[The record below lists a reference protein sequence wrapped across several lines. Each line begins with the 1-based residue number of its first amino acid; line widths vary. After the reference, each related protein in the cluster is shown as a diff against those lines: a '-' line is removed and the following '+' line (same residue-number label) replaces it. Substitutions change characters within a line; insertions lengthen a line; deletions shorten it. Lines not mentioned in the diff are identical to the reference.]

1 MSEHHELCPS
11 RIGVECICFE
21 IANTERE
28 RIIKLLADGHKL
40 RNHIYA
46 WIEFSDDSE
55 RDSAIALIKGEN
67 K

>member
-28 RIIKLLADGHKL
+28 RIIKLLDKEWLVPSMDTPHGRIIH
-40 RNHIYA
+40 
-46 WIEFSDDSE
+46 
-55 RDSAIALIKGEN
+55 RDSLIALIKGE

>member
-28 RIIKLLADGHKL
+28 RIIKLLDKESLVPSMDTPHGLMIH
-40 RNHIYA
+40 
-46 WIEFSDDSE
+46 
-55 RDSAIALIKGEN
+55 RDSLVALIKGE